1 MPPAPPSIQ
10 MFVPSVLTAP
20 RGFDPVEASL
30 SAVVVSTPPAA
41 STRAMTRLIVP
52 EDEEVTLVPGA
63 ASYPAAVRYRPS
75 VDRVNSPSEV
85 AVPLAVNALLLPL
98 ARGGS
103 AMDWGGIRVGEYWS
117 RKTPVAQGGS
127 EPLPVPTR

>member
-98 ARGGS
+98 AAVGS
-103 AMDWGGIRVGEYWS
+103 AMDWTGIPVVEYS
-117 RKTPVAQGGS
+117 PRKSAVAPAAID
-127 EPLPVPTR
+127 PLPVPTR